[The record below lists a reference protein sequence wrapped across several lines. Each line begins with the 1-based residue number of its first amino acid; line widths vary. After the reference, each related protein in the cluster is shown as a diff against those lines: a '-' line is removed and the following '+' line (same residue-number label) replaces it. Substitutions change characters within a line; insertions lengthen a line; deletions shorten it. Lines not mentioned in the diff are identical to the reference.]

1 VSRDSQI
8 YTSPTKSQSRGENQD
23 LVDGRATGGSVRA
36 RRGAHR
42 VRTQLQMP
50 SHGAPSLSEPNLT
63 SGLQDPN
70 LIAKEVSGQPTEWT
84 HSPFIIRHLQSHP

>member
-1 VSRDSQI
+1 VTLIFIAPSI
-8 YTSPTKSQSRGENQD
+8 LPNLAENRA
-23 LVDGRATGGSVRA
+23 LVDGGHTGGSVRA

-50 SHGAPSLSEPNLT
+50 SHGAASLSEPNLT

-70 LIAKEVSGQPTEWT
+70 LIDKKVSVQPTLWT
-84 HSPFIIRHLQSHP
+84 HSP